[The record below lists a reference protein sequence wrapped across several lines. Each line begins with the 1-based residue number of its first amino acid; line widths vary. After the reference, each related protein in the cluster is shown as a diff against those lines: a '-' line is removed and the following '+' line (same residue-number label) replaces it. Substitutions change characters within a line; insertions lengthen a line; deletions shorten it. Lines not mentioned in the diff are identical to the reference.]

1 MAEQKEYV
9 GVILS
14 GSTTTEAAC
23 QLLETAERGGIK
35 EGMLLL
41 VESGERKIL
50 ARVAQIIPYNDFYL
64 EGDPWSEARRK
75 NLPIPEDVARRYEV
89 CKLDLLIEVPR
100 AEIKNPPQP
109 GDHVLKIDPKVHEK
123 DIFGVSHQDTKYV
136 WLGSLIGYKDAPIPL
151 NVENIPMHIAIFGV
165 TGSGKSFTAGAL
177 IEKLADIPVK
187 RSGNASYPLI
197 IVDAHGDYTDY
208 VNYMIN
214 EGKLGQ
220 VGWIKRYVF
229 PKAYVRTDMRV
240 SGKFIQPIGVNLDLI
255 SQRELAEIIIL
266 YYKGTTE
273 GAELQI
279 DAIDN
284 LFDRMKANGYDKI
297 QEMFNPD
304 LCFKD
309 LLNTLEKF
317 AEETD
322 MHSATKG
329 AIRRALS
336 NFIIVEKE
344 HKLLS
349 TKSDLQEAVVTNGTI
364 EQVKFVEQITKE
376 GGIAIFDFSPDA
388 APGVDLKTK
397 QFVMTYL
404 ASLLFEQFTN
414 YKIKR
419 EDRYLLFIIEES
431 QNFCPDKT
439 YPVSSNLAHAKL
451 SAIATQGRKF
461 GLSLCLI
468 SQRPS
473 FVDRI
478 VLSMCNSFFIHR
490 VSPED
495 VSFVRSVS
503 GGLPPSLVP
512 KLTTMSQ
519 GDLIITGQMNTVPF
533 PLVIHIHGRQVKHTV
548 GEINVCDNLAKLRGI

>member
-1 MAEQKEYV
+1 MVEEKEYV

-14 GSTTTEAAC
+14 GSTTTEAVC
-23 QLLETAERGGIK
+23 QLLESAERGGIK

-50 ARVAQIIPYNDFYL
+50 ARVAQIIPYNDFYT

-75 NLPIPEDVARRYEV
+75 NLPIPEEVARRYEV

-100 AEIKNPPQP
+100 AEIRNPPQP
-109 GDHVLKIDPKVHEK
+109 GDYVLKIDPKIHEK
-123 DIFGVSHQDTKYV
+123 DIFGVSQKDLKHV
-136 WLGSLIGYKDAPIPL
+136 WFGSLIGYKDAPIPL
-151 NVENIPMHIAIFGV
+151 YIENIPMHMAIFGV

-187 RSGNASYPLI
+187 ENGNASYPMI
-197 IVDAHGDYTDY
+197 IIDAHGDYADY
-208 VNYMIN
+208 VSYVA
-214 EGKLGQ
+214 EGGKLGQ
-220 VGWIKRYVF
+220 IGWIKRYVF
-229 PKAYVRTDMRV
+229 PKAYVRTDFRRL
-240 SGKFIQPIGVNLDLI
+240 GKFIQPIGINLDLI
-255 SQRELAEIIIL
+255 SQRELAEIIVL
-266 YYKGTTE
+266 FYKGTTE

-284 LFDRMKANGYDKI
+284 LFDRMKATGYDKI
-297 QEMFNPD
+297 QEMFRPD
-304 LCFKD
+304 RYFED
-309 LLNTLEKF
+309 LLKMLERF
-317 AEETD
+317 AKETD

-329 AIRRALS
+329 AIRRALI
-336 NFIIVEKE
+336 NFVVIEKE

-349 TKSDLQEAVVTNGTI
+349 TKSDLQDAEVRNGII
-364 EQVKFVEQITKE
+364 EQVKFVEEITRD
-376 GGIAIFDFSPDA
+376 GGIAIFDFSADA

-404 ASLLFEQFTN
+404 ASLLFEQFTS

-419 EDRYLLFIIEES
+419 EDRYLLFIIEEA

-439 YPVSSNLAHAKL
+439 YPVSSSLAHTKL

-478 VLSMCNSFFIHR
+478 VLSMCNSLFIHR

-495 VSFVRSVS
+495 VSFVRSIS
-503 GGLPPSLVP
+503 GGLPSSLVP
-512 KLTTMSQ
+512 KLTTMNQ
-519 GDLIITGQMNTVPF
+519 GDLILTGQMNTVPF
-533 PLVIHIHGRQVKHTV
+533 PLVIHVAGRQVKHTV
-548 GEINVCDNLAKLRGI
+548 GEIKVCENLAKLRGI